1 MSHKSLE
8 GKREIVNRDRD
19 LNHKLENI
27 LTIRDL
33 TFGYIPHNPVLER
46 INLDVPQ
53 GRFLGLLGPSGSG
66 KSTLLKI
73 IIGLHRPWHGYIEFG
88 SSKKNYTRTINSN
101 PVSLISYLVNPIKNS
116 IQTSFSSIG
125 YVPQLESVDW
135 NFPVTVA
142 EVVGMG
148 IWNRSGI
155 YPWFSRNSK
164 EKLQHILGSLGIAD
178 HAKRQIR
185 ELSGGEQQRVFLA
198 RALISNPHIL
208 ILDEPTSGVDYNTRE
223 KIYEILTDLNS
234 KGMTIILTTHDITG
248 LGKRL
253 PWIVCINK
261 TIISQ
266 GPPNEVLTS
275 ENLLKT
281 YGLATDINSL
291 GSDKDSLSN
300 SNTLDAHNRRIDT
313 NQEPE

>member
-1 MSHKSLE
+1 MGHKSLQ
-8 GKREIVNRDRD
+8 GKREIVNRD
-19 LNHKLENI
+19 LNHKLGNI

-33 TFGYIPHNPVLER
+33 AFGYIPHNPVLEG
-46 INLDVPQ
+46 INLDVPK

-88 SSKKNYTRTINSN
+88 SSKKNYTKTINSN

-116 IQTSFSSIG
+116 IPTSFSSIG
-125 YVPQLESVDW
+125 YVPQIESVDW
-135 NFPVTVA
+135 NFPVTVT

-148 IWNRSGI
+148 IWNHSGI

-164 EKLQHILGSLGIAD
+164 EKLQHMLGSLGIAD

-198 RALISNPHIL
+198 RALISNPQIL

-223 KIYEILTDLNS
+223 KIYGILTDLNS

-253 PWIVCINK
+253 PWVVCINK

-291 GSDKDSLSN
+291 GGNKDSLSI
-300 SNTLDAHNRRIDT
+300 SNTLDAHNRGLDT

>member
-1 MSHKSLE
+1 ME

-33 TFGYIPHNPVLER
+33 AFGYIPHNPVLEG
-46 INLDVPQ
+46 INLDVPK

-73 IIGLHRPWHGYIEFG
+73 IIGLHRPWHGYIEFH

-101 PVSLISYLVNPIKNS
+101 LVSLISYLVNPIKNS

-198 RALISNPHIL
+198 RALISNPQIL

-266 GPPNEVLTS
+266 GSPNEVLTS
-275 ENLLKT
+275 ENILKT

-291 GSDKDSLSN
+291 GGEKDSLSI
-300 SNTLDAHNRRIDT
+300 SNTLHAHNRGLDT